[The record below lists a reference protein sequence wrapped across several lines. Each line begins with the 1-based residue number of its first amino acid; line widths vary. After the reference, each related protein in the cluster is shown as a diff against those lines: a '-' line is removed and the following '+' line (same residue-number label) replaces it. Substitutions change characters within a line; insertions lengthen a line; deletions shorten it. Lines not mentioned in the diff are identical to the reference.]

1 MVLRHNTGA
10 TIQLENVGMS
20 LLSETP
26 GRVVVAI
33 DPSQSAAL
41 TQEAAAQKIVLTK
54 IGVTGGDALV
64 INDATISLTELRTAH
79 TQTFQKLFG

>member
-33 DPSQSAAL
+33 DPSQTAAL
-41 TQEAAAQKIVLTK
+41 TQESAAKKIVLTK

-64 INDATISLTELRTAH
+64 INDASILLNELRAAH

>member
-1 MVLRHNTGA
+1 
-10 TIQLENVGMS
+10 

-33 DPSQSAAL
+33 NPSQTAAL
-41 TQEAAAQKIVLTK
+41 TQEAAVQKIALTK

-64 INDATISLTELRTAH
+64 INDATISLKELREAH